1 MDIKFSQCPA
11 CWIEAVAQT
20 AKELQLD
27 NIDPDQ
33 AAARLRKMF
42 PDPMRIESTDTGL
55 KVVRPDG
62 HVTVTITF
70 EPIYTVKITHDQAD
84 ALAFVARQFIGAH
97 NPTDPHH
104 ASLVSRLRSILDN
117 LDDAHISVR

>member
-42 PDPMRIESTDTGL
+42 PDPMRIESTDN
-55 KVVRPDG
+55 KIAVVDAKG
-62 HVTVTITF
+62 IAFIEITF
-70 EPIYTVKITHDQAD
+70 DPLYTVHLTHDEAD
-84 ALAFVARQFIGAH
+84 AVAHVARQFIRGADE
-97 NPTDPHH
+97 TDPHQH
-104 ASLVSRLRSILDN
+104 NITARLRAILDN